1 MGKHRK
7 QAEVAPVWQRLLGA
21 PLSILGAVV
30 SFVGA
35 AMMPD
40 GYIRLPYTGA
50 YIPLVVYSVGI
61 VLVLC
66 GVGVQSWLTRKDA
79 VKRPVL
85 GAVVCF
91 LSVIAAG
98 AALTAGAVM
107 AMP

>member
-50 YIPLVVYSVGI
+50 YIPLFVYAAGV

-91 LSVIAAG
+91 LSVLAAG
-98 AALTAGAVM
+98 AALAVGAVM

>member
-35 AMMPD
+35 AMMPG

-98 AALTAGAVM
+98 AARAVGAVM